1 MADATIPAPISLMGG
16 LRRLGLLAV
25 ALLLSFSLVACSGDQ
40 SRKAPTISPED
51 MTLIARQAEGFLAAK
66 DRLPELAD
74 LVNER
79 DWVFTRNLIHGPMQ
93 DLGRE
98 MLYINQRLLPTERA
112 EAAKRANRLKAS
124 LAELDEAARL
134 QDADGLRKG
143 YIKVATGFSSYA
155 EVIPADAVA
164 MAESFA
170 AEAKVTHSVPPAP
183 SAATPA
189 PQPLASAAAGDEAG
203 AS

>member
-1 MADATIPAPISLMGG
+1 MAVASIPRPISLMGV

-25 ALLLSFSLVACSGDQ
+25 ALVLSISLVACSGDQ
-40 SRKAPTISPED
+40 SRKPPTISPED
-51 MTLIARQAEGFLAAK
+51 MTLIARQAEGVLAAK

-74 LVNER
+74 LVNGR

-98 MLYINQRLLPTERA
+98 MLYINQRLLPSDRA
-112 EAAKRANRLKAS
+112 EATKRATRLKTA

-134 QDADGLRKG
+134 QDGENLRKG
-143 YIKVATGFSSYA
+143 YIKVATGFSAYT
-155 EVIPADAVA
+155 EVIPAEAIA
-164 MAESFA
+164 MAEAFT
-170 AEAKVTHSVPPAP
+170 AEARVTNRVPPAP
-183 SAATPA
+183 SASTPA
-189 PQPLASAAAGDEAG
+189 PQPLATAGEDAESP

>member
-1 MADATIPAPISLMGG
+1 MAVASIPAPISLMGG

-25 ALLLSFSLVACSGDQ
+25 ALVLSISLVACSGDQ
-40 SRKAPTISPED
+40 SRKPPTISPAD
-51 MTLIARQAEGFLAAK
+51 MTLIARQAEGVLAAK

-98 MLYINQRLLPTERA
+98 MLYINQRLLPADRA
-112 EAAKRANRLKAS
+112 EAAKRATRLKTA

-134 QDADGLRKG
+134 QDGENLRKG
-143 YIKVATGFSSYA
+143 YIKVATGFSAYT
-155 EVIPADAVA
+155 EVIPAEAIA
-164 MAESFA
+164 MAEAFT
-170 AEAKVTHSVPPAP
+170 AEAKVTNSVPPAP
-183 SAATPA
+183 SVSTPA
-189 PQPLASAAAGDEAG
+189 PQPLATAGEESETP

>member
-98 MLYINQRLLPTERA
+98 MLYINQRLLPADRA
-112 EAAKRANRLKAS
+112 EAGKRANRLKAS

-155 EVIPADAVA
+155 EVIPAEAVA
-164 MAESFA
+164 MAETFA
-170 AEAKVTHSVPPAP
+170 AEAKVTHSVP

-189 PQPLASAAAGDEAG
+189 PQPLASAAAGDGGG

>member
-1 MADATIPAPISLMGG
+1 MAVASIPAPISLMGG

-25 ALLLSFSLVACSGDQ
+25 ALLLSISLVACSGDQ
-40 SRKAPTISPED
+40 SRKPPTISPAD
-51 MTLIARQAEGFLAAK
+51 MTLIARQAEGVLAAK

-98 MLYINQRLLPTERA
+98 MLYINQRLLPADRA
-112 EAAKRANRLKAS
+112 EAAKRATRLKTA

-134 QDADGLRKG
+134 QDGDNLRKG
-143 YIKVATGFSSYA
+143 YIKVATGFSAYT
-155 EVIPADAVA
+155 EVIPAEAIA
-164 MAESFA
+164 MAEAFT
-170 AEAKVTHSVPPAP
+170 AEARVTNSVPPAP
-183 SAATPA
+183 SVSTPA
-189 PQPLASAAAGDEAG
+189 PQPQATASEGTESPAT
-203 AS
+203 